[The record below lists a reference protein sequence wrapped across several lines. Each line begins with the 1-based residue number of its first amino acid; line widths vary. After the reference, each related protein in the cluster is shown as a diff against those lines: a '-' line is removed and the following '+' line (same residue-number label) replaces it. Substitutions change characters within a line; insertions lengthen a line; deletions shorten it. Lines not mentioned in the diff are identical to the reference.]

1 MKKFVQSTIFLV
13 IISSFTIMAQSSGF
27 KVLLEEDMTYVVDM
41 INTSSGNLIIAGFNS
56 VRDPVY
62 ILEISTEGNILW
74 SKHFSAQ
81 MLWYANVL
89 QTSDDHILVPLSRH
103 GEAYILELNQSGDSI
118 GCISLLEYR
127 ASYFESVI
135 EMPDGTLFAS
145 EIFYDDNPIYHIPDS
160 SIIVKLNADLT
171 LAEKYATQLFNIC
184 DLKVCSAT
192 KFYAL
197 GAEPNFNNFL
207 NVVNLDGQVVSNA
220 ASPDLDPELHFTCL
234 RNDNSLLAAG
244 SCDDNGSMSA
254 ALANFDNNSQ
264 TVFCHTY
271 PGDYFNS
278 VTIDESDTKIFTLGN
293 SGDSCFIYTIDDAG
307 NLINR
312 FFVDDSLSGNNILL
326 LDDYF
331 YITGVY
337 YYLGRDQY
345 DGAYLIKI
353 PRNSILSLTE
363 KKGNSLVKTYP
374 NPASDYVIFEY
385 QPDDGKSILADNKA
399 FVNVRDINGK
409 LIDQFQFN
417 SGKFIWDTGQTS
429 PGMYFYTIQ
438 TASLN
443 IAGKLII
450 VK

>member
-1 MKKFVQSTIFLV
+1 
-13 IISSFTIMAQSSGF
+13 MAQPFNF
-27 KVLLEEDMTYVVDM
+27 KVLLEQEMTYVVDM
-41 INTSSGNLIIAGFNS
+41 IHTSSGNLIITGYNS
-56 VRDPVY
+56 IHDPVY
-62 ILEISTEGNILW
+62 IIEISTEGNILW

-81 MLWYANVL
+81 MLWYANIL
-89 QTSDDHILVPLSRH
+89 QTSNGHILIPLSRY
-103 GEAYILELNQSGDSI
+103 GDAYILELNQSGDSL
-118 GCISLLEYR
+118 GCISVSEYR

-135 EMPDGTLFAS
+135 EMPGGTLFAS
-145 EIFYDDNPIYHIPDS
+145 EILYDNDPFYHIPDS
-160 SIIVKLNADLT
+160 SIIVKLNADFT
-171 LAEKYATQLFNIC
+171 VIEKYTTQLFSIC

-197 GAEPNFNNFL
+197 GAEPNYNNFL
-207 NVVNLDGQVVSNA
+207 NVINSDGQVVSNA
-220 ASPDLDPELHFTCL
+220 SSPDLDPELYYTCL

-244 SCDDNGSMSA
+244 SYDDNGSMSA
-254 ALANFDNNSQ
+254 ALANFDNNGQ
-264 TVFCHTY
+264 TLFCNGY
-271 PGDYFNS
+271 PGNYFNS

-293 SGDSCFIYTIDDAG
+293 SSDSCFIYTIDDAG

-337 YYLGRDQY
+337 YYLGRAHQY
-345 DGAYLIKI
+345 NGAYLIKI
-353 PRNSILSLTE
+353 PRNSILSLDE
-363 KKGNSLVKTYP
+363 NESNSFVKTYP

-385 QPDDGKSILADNKA
+385 QLDGGKTISADNKA
-399 FVNVRDINGK
+399 FVKVRDINGK
-409 LIDQFQFN
+409 LIDEFLFN
-417 SGKFIWDTGQTS
+417 SGKFIWDTRQTS
-429 PGMYFYTIQ
+429 PGMYFYTLR